1 MAATQDSSPDRL
13 AIIRRLYFYL
23 IAAVS
28 LMVGLSALSG
38 LLAALLDVWLRPG
51 GMLVVNSTGFIRD
64 AIARQGGLLLV
75 STPIFLIHWRYI
87 RRLAR
92 QTEEARAGLRKL
104 TLYVILGLSLAAGAE
119 SLHRLIA
126 GVVALIAGTPLQ
138 ESTLWPVDW
147 LLLPLL
153 ILLYLALVR
162 YFLGQLAGDGDL
174 GAEWGWA
181 GTVRR
186 LFQTIVGLVGLSLL
200 LTGASGL
207 LALFL
212 RLGLERLAEPGLSI
226 GQDLWRTG
234 VSERTA
240 GMLVGAL
247 LWRLN
252 WRGWEGLLQGAHG
265 EGRTALRR
273 LYLYA
278 ATVISAAL
286 ALVAGASLLRE
297 GLLFLLDVNQ
307 VASLPELSG
316 SLGML
321 PLGAAAWWW
330 HWRAVQQEAA
340 RFGDTPESITVRR
353 LYIYLVAATGLVLL
367 WLGLVE
373 TIRALLDWL
382 VIRDVTASLGF
393 RAEQLATGLSLLA
406 VGAPVWALHWRA
418 GQAAAGQEGD
428 PGRNERASAPRRG
441 YLYGVALVGALLILF
456 ELAQLLYRL
465 LLWLLGSP
473 EVAGLETETV
483 DALVRSGVAAVFW
496 IVHVL
501 TIRTDARLT
510 EEAGPA
516 PEETVQ
522 AQRAALEARIQ
533 RLEQELAAARAELA
547 RLRDD
552 QRE

>member
-1 MAATQDSSPDRL
+1 MAATQDRSPDRL
-13 AIIRRLYFYL
+13 AIIRRLYFYF

-38 LLAALLDVWLRPG
+38 LLAALLDVWLRPS
-51 GMLVVNSTGFIRD
+51 GMLVVNSTGFVRD

-104 TLYVILGLSLAAGAE
+104 ALYVILGLNLAAAAE
-119 SLHRLIA
+119 SLHRLVA
-126 GVVALIAGTPLQ
+126 GAVALIVGTPLH

-153 ILLYLALVR
+153 LLLYLALAR

-181 GTVRR
+181 GTLRR

-226 GQDLWRTG
+226 GQELWRTG
-234 VSERTA
+234 ISERTA
-240 GMLVGAL
+240 TMLVGAL

-252 WRGWEGLLQGAHG
+252 WRSWEGLLQGAPE

-297 GLLFLLDVNQ
+297 GLLFLLDVNEM
-307 VASLPELSG
+307 ASLPELSG

-321 PLGAAAWWW
+321 PL
-330 HWRAVQQEAA
+330 
-340 RFGDTPESITVRR
+340 
-353 LYIYLVAATGLVLL
+353 
-367 WLGLVE
+367 
-373 TIRALLDWL
+373 
-382 VIRDVTASLGF
+382 
-393 RAEQLATGLSLLA
+393 
-406 VGAPVWALHWRA
+406 
-418 GQAAAGQEGD
+418 
-428 PGRNERASAPRRG
+428 
-441 YLYGVALVGALLILF
+441 
-456 ELAQLLYRL
+456 
-465 LLWLLGSP
+465 
-473 EVAGLETETV
+473 
-483 DALVRSGVAAVFW
+483 
-496 IVHVL
+496 
-501 TIRTDARLT
+501 
-510 EEAGPA
+510 
-516 PEETVQ
+516 
-522 AQRAALEARIQ
+522 
-533 RLEQELAAARAELA
+533 
-547 RLRDD
+547 
-552 QRE
+552 